1 MPKERRSSIQR
12 KLTFVILTT
21 SLLGLSLACLCSEIY
36 ERGSF
41 RGAIT
46 SQLTALAGTL
56 GANATASLAFTD
68 KQSAVD
74 ILKALSAEPHVVTG
88 CLYDKKGEFFAAYQR
103 GGAADRCSEVIVHGE
118 EARFGSDSVTVYR
131 PISLGNEQVGWI
143 SIRSDLGALQAK
155 IRRYTQISVVVI
167 IISMLATFLVS
178 SRLIQLIIKPVVE
191 LAETA
196 DRVTRQED
204 YALRGAVQSDDEI
217 GALVQ
222 AFNEML
228 DRIQERD
235 AALQTSNSQLETR
248 VAERTRQ
255 LQSEIDDRLLAEET
269 LSEERR
275 MLRALI
281 DNVPDFMYVKDAR
294 SCFVVA
300 NASLAKSMGVTSPA
314 DLLGKTDFDFYPKR
328 LANQYYE
335 DEQLVI
341 RKKKVLF
348 EHEEDST
355 NSDGNRIALL
365 TTKVPL
371 FDRNGQV
378 IGIAGVGR
386 DITERQRVE
395 HEMQRAKEAAEAAS
409 KAKSEFLANMSHEI
423 RTPLNGVMGM
433 TDLALD
439 TELTPEQRDYL
450 ETVKSSSDALLT
462 VINDIL
468 DFSKIEAGKI
478 DLESVDFNLRDSLE
492 STLKTVAIRADEKGL
507 ELLCEVAPEVPEVVC
522 GDSTRLRQVVINLV
536 GNAIKFTDSGEIAV
550 KVQMKSREASEC
562 ELHFTV
568 SDTGVG
574 IPEEKRELIFA
585 PFSQA
590 DTSTTRKYG
599 GTGLG
604 LTISTRLVEMMG
616 GKIWVESEIGRG
628 SQFHFTARLGLTDA
642 KEIKIGSIAPPEILR
657 GARVLIVDDNRT
669 NRRILEGMLG
679 RWEMVS
685 VSVEEGQEALDALS
699 GARAAGQP
707 FSLILTDMHMPEMD
721 GFTLVEQIRKRPE
734 LATATIMMLT
744 SAGHRGDAARCQELG
759 IAAYLLKPIRQSEL
773 REAIARVLGAHAE
786 NGAIPL
792 ITRFSLHDG
801 RDPAASLHVLL
812 AEDNPVNQRLAVRLL
827 EKRGHHVVV
836 AGNGAEALAAM
847 EKQDF
852 DLVFMDVQMPEM
864 DGLEATA
871 VIRGKEKI
879 TGKHQ
884 PIIALTAHAMKG
896 DREKCIAGGMDGYLT
911 KPIRPQELDDVLEDY
926 IGRRAGTPV
935 AAEMVEQRK

>member
-1 MPKERRSSIQR
+1 M
-12 KLTFVILTT
+12 ILTT

-56 GANATASLAFTD
+56 GANATASLAFSD

-204 YALRGAVQSDDEI
+204 YALRGTVQSDDEI

-222 AFNEML
+222 AFNKML

-235 AALQTSNSQLETR
+235 AALQTSNNQLETR

-550 KVQMKSREASEC
+550 KVEMKSREASEC

>member
-1 MPKERRSSIQR
+1 MPKEKRSSIQR

-41 RGAIT
+41 RGAIA

-56 GANATASLAFTD
+56 GANATASLAFSD
-68 KQSAVD
+68 KQSAID
-74 ILKALSAEPHVVTG
+74 ILKALSAEPHIVTG
-88 CLYDKKGEFFAAYQR
+88 CLYDKKGQFFAAYQR
-103 GGAADRCSEVIVHGE
+103 IGAGSQCRQVLVHGE
-118 EARFGSDSVTVYR
+118 EEKFGSNSITVLR
-131 PISLGNEQVGWI
+131 PISLGSEPVGWI
-143 SIRSDLGALQAK
+143 GITSDLGALQSK
-155 IRRYTQISVVVI
+155 IRRYTQISVAVI
-167 IISMLATFLVS
+167 FVSVLATFLVS
-178 SRLIQLIIKPVVE
+178 SRLIQLIIQPVVK

-204 YALRGAVQSDDEI
+204 YALRGTVQSDDEI
-217 GALVQ
+217 GALVK
-222 AFNEML
+222 AFNKML

-235 AALQTSNSQLETR
+235 VALQSSNNQLETR
-248 VAERTRQ
+248 VADRTRQ

-294 SCFVVA
+294 SCFMVA
-300 NASLAKSMGVTSPA
+300 NASLAKSIGVNSPA

-328 LANQYYE
+328 LAKQYYD
-335 DEQLVI
+335 DEQLVF
-341 RKKKVLF
+341 RKKKILL
-348 EHEEDST
+348 EHEEESVD
-355 NSDGNRIALL
+355 SDGNRIVVL

-371 FDRNGQV
+371 FDKNGQV

-395 HEMQRAKEAAEAAS
+395 REMQRAKEAAEAGS

-450 ETVKSSSDALLT
+450 ETVKSSSDSLLT

-492 STLKTVAIRADEKGL
+492 STLKTVALRADEKGL

-550 KVQMKSREASEC
+550 KVQAKSRSTKDC
-562 ELHFTV
+562 VLQFTV

-574 IPEEKRELIFA
+574 IPEEMRELIFA

-604 LTISTRLVEMMG
+604 LTISTRLVQMMD
-616 GKIWVESEIGRG
+616 GKMWVESEVGRG

-642 KEIKIGSIAPPEILR
+642 KEVKVGSIAPPEILR
-657 GARVLIVDDNRT
+657 GSRVLIVDDNRT
-669 NRRILEGMLG
+669 NRRILEGMLN
-679 RWEMVS
+679 RWEMIS
-685 VSVEEGQEALDALS
+685 ISVEEGQQALDALS
-699 GARAAGQP
+699 GARNAGQP
-707 FSLILTDMHMPEMD
+707 FSLILTDMNMPKMD

-744 SAGHRGDAARCQELG
+744 SAGHRGDASRCQELG
-759 IAAYLLKPIRQSEL
+759 VAAYLLKPIRQSEL

-801 RDPAASLHVLL
+801 HDRLASLRVLL
-812 AEDNPVNQRLAVRLL
+812 AEDNAVNQRLAVKLL
-827 EKRGHHVVV
+827 EKRGHSVVV
-836 AGNGAEALAAM
+836 AGNGSEALAAM
-847 EKQDF
+847 DKQDF

-871 VIRGKEKI
+871 AIRGQEKI

-911 KPIRPQELDDVLEDY
+911 KPIRPQELDDVLEDF
-926 IGRRAGTPV
+926 IQRRSPMTP
-935 AAEMVEQRK
+935 AAEMAEQRK